1 MGAVDV
7 QQRQPKQKK
16 GSHKLRRP
24 KRRIGIRIDMTPMVD
39 IAFLLLI
46 FYMVTTV
53 FSMPQSMEINLP
65 PKDAKQEA
73 QNVAMS
79 KLLEILV
86 DTDGNI
92 FWLHTP
98 AGAPVMEVPEYI
110 EYDKFRQFIIQKN
123 QEVAK
128 LVIVLRIDP
137 ESRYEMMVNIIDDL
151 QVVERWFKQADPEW
165 SMRFSLQDMTEWEVQ
180 LMDQAKQAMGG
191 IPKQVAAGEGG
202 QP

>member
-7 QQRQPKQKK
+7 PQREQKQKK
-16 GSHKLRRP
+16 GGGALKRP
-24 KRRIGIRIDMTPMVD
+24 KHRIGIRIDMTPMVD

-65 PKDAKQEA
+65 PKDSGGDIKPVAK
-73 QNVAMS
+73 S
-79 KLLEILV
+79 KLLEIMV
-86 DTDGNI
+86 DSEGNI

-98 AGAPVMEVPEYI
+98 KGAPDMELPEYI
-110 EYDKFRQFIIQKN
+110 EYSNFRQLIIQKN
-123 QEVAK
+123 QDVAK

-137 ESRYEMMVNIIDDL
+137 EARYEMMVNIIDDL
-151 QVVERWFKQADPEW
+151 QVVERLFKQADPEW

-180 LMDQAKQAMGG
+180 LMEQSKQAMGG
-191 IPKQVAAGEGG
+191 ITAPISAGEGEA
-202 QP
+202 

>member
-7 QQRQPKQKK
+7 PQREKKQKK
-16 GSHKLRRP
+16 GGGGLKRP
-24 KRRIGIRIDMTPMVD
+24 KHRIGIRIDMTPMVD

-65 PKDAKQEA
+65 PKDPIEIPQPVAK
-73 QNVAMS
+73 S
-79 KLLEILV
+79 KLLEIMV
-86 DTDGNI
+86 DSDGNI

-98 AGAPVMEVPEYI
+98 AGAPDMEKPEYI
-110 EYDKFRQFIIQKN
+110 DYSKFRQLIIQKN

-137 ESRYEMMVNIIDDL
+137 EARYEMMVNIIDDL
-151 QVVERWFKQADPEW
+151 QVVERLFKQADPSW

-191 IPKQVAAGEGG
+191 IPKQVAAEEGG
-202 QP
+202 GS